1 MIRTYL
7 FTHGEIREDVSL
19 DDWQSL
25 VSNECALLWVDLRD
39 FKDGELDDI
48 AGKFG
53 FHSVALE
60 SCRDHYRRPHLY
72 EFEDHF
78 YVNMTT
84 IRSGRRGRDE
94 VKPSELHAFV
104 GPRYIV
110 TISREAD
117 VAAVDA
123 ALGEMKSHLAAC
135 ERGSIYAFYLLAED
149 LVETYYPV
157 IEEMDNRADKLEEEM
172 LDSADRSSVR
182 KLFALK
188 KSAFEMRRL
197 LGPQRDIFNELSR
210 RDFPFITGE
219 NQVYFQDI
227 YSRMIRL
234 FDMVDTVREILSGS
248 LDIYL
253 STISNRL
260 NEVMKV
266 LTIFATILMMLSF
279 VTGFYGMNFVH
290 LPGLKSPYG
299 VGLVSGLMIAVT
311 ITLLWWFKRKK
322 WM

>member
-1 MIRTYL
+1 MIKTYL
-7 FTHGEIREDVSL
+7 FSRGEMREGVSL

-25 VSNECALLWVDLRD
+25 VSDECALLWVDLRS

-53 FHSVALE
+53 FHSVALD

-84 IRSGRRGRDE
+84 LRSGSRGHEE
-94 VKPSELHAFV
+94 VKPAELHTFV
-104 GPRYIV
+104 GPKYIV
-110 TISREAD
+110 TISRQAS
-117 VAAVDA
+117 VLAVDA
-123 ALGEMKSHLAAC
+123 ALEEMKAHAAAC

-188 KSAFEMRRL
+188 RSAFELRRF

-234 FDMVDTVREILSGS
+234 FDMVDTVREILSGG

-266 LTIFATILMMLSF
+266 LTIAAIILMTLSF
-279 VTGFYGMNFVH
+279 ITGFYGMNFVY
-290 LPGLKSPYG
+290 LPGLKSPLAFWIIS
-299 VGLVSGLMIAVT
+299 LVMAIIVLTM
-311 ITLLWWFKRKK
+311 LWWFKRRK